1 FGVAGVGALYAFVS
15 ARLGARAAL
24 AAGALLAVS
33 YHHVFFSQNA
43 RGFTA
48 LVFLGLLASGAVF
61 RLRSTPSG
69 RGRWL
74 AYGTCAALAAY
85 AVALGVFVLL
95 GHAAAVAGAW
105 IARRRRG
112 GAGDFDARAFLAG
125 AVLAAGL
132 IAVLYAPFLRPLAR
146 VTAARARSPVAAAR
160 AGRARLHRLGV
171 AADAVEGLARGFGGP
186 VGLAVAAALASVGA
200 VAWAVRDPL
209 SLAVLASPVALE
221 AAVLLAA
228 N

>member
-132 IAVLYAPFLRPLAR
+132 IAVLYAPFVRPLAR
-146 VTAARARSPVAAAR
+146 FTAAQARLPVAAAPAGAGPPDPPGGGAGAR
-160 AGRARLHRLGV
+160 RGAAPRGGRAR
-171 AADAVEGLARGFGGP
+171 A
-186 VGLAVAAALASVGA
+186 
-200 VAWAVRDPL
+200 
-209 SLAVLASPVALE
+209 
-221 AAVLLAA
+221 
-228 N
+228 